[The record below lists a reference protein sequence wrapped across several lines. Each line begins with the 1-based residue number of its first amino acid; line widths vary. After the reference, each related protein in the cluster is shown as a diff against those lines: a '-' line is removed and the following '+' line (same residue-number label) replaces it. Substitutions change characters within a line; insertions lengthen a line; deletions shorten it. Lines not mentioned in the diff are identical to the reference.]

1 MNVLDDDLRQLAAH
15 LDQELGAIKL
25 AETTR
30 RYNAP
35 PVVRSRTTRAIA
47 RQRGRRQV
55 AVFGL
60 AAVSLIGGLIVIT
73 SRDPGSSPVGPADSP
88 FATSAAPTTSSDLT
102 DSTHNPI
109 VPPVSTETS
118 TATELTPPTT
128 PAIPTPTNPTPMP
141 VAAQLAELRAGA
153 MQALAALTSFRA
165 TVERRTSTTSAD
177 GTTTDAGTATTN
189 TVTLMADGRE
199 WSEGDQ
205 ILWSSYDPM
214 TGVSRGAFA
223 DATGVAHYQQMDG
236 QSDAFTVINMMFGYN
251 PLGAKSGLAGPAS
264 TVTVMQTHWQDRP
277 ATEVTIHDDTTPYT
291 TKPTDDTRVFV
302 VDSMTGLIVRYSRTT
317 IQNGVTTNE
326 QAEMSALEAGVDLPV
341 AFPGEFPTDASV
353 ERSGNPS
360 AFASLSIAEAVSV
373 FGQRVVVPESTPSDA
388 RLTLTTALG
397 ESYNDLTLTL
407 PLSNGFDSS
416 ELTIRMDV
424 ATGPTQSGFAVVDG
438 FVCPSADGVAC
449 DPPPSDLPTL
459 SAGALAGHQYATSEG
474 AITIH
479 DGPIDITIGKPTT
492 AEALAVANSLV
503 RAAG

>member
-1 MNVLDDDLRQLAAH
+1 MNVLDDELRQLAAH

-35 PVVRSRTTRAIA
+35 RVVRSRTTRAIA

-60 AAVSLIGGLIVIT
+60 AAASLIGGLIVIT
-73 SRDPGSSPVGPADSP
+73 SRAPGSSPVGPADSP

-109 VPPVSTETS
+109 VPTVSTEIR
-118 TATELTPPTT
+118 TATELTPPTA
-128 PAIPTPTNPTPMP
+128 PAIPTPTTTPTP
-141 VAAQLAELRAGA
+141 VAAQLADLRAA
-153 MQALAALTSFRA
+153 ATQALAALTSFRA

-177 GTTTDAGTATTN
+177 GTTTDAGATTTN

-223 DATGVAHYQQMDG
+223 DATGVVHYQQMDG

-264 TVTVMQTHWQDRP
+264 TVTVTETHWQDRP
-277 ATEVTIHDDTTPYT
+277 ATVVTIHDGTIPYT

-302 VDSMTGLIVRYSRTT
+302 VDSMTGLIVRYSRAT

-326 QAEMSALEAGVDLPV
+326 LSEMSALEAGVDPP
-341 AFPGEFPTDASV
+341 ASFPGDFPAGANV

-360 AFASLSIAEAVSV
+360 AYASLSVAETVAV
-373 FGQRVVVPESTPSDA
+373 FGQRIVVPESMPSDA

-424 ATGPTQSGFAVVDG
+424 ATGPTQPGFAVVDG

-449 DPPPSDLPTL
+449 DPPSSDLSTL
-459 SAGALAGHQYATSEG
+459 SAGALAGHPYATSEG
-474 AITIH
+474 AITIY
-479 DGPIDITIGKPTT
+479 DGPLDITIGKPTT

-503 RAAG
+503 RATG